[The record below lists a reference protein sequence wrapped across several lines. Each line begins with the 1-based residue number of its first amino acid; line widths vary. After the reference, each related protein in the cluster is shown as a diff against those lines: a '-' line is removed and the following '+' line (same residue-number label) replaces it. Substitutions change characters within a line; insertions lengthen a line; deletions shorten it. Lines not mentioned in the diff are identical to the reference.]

1 MQSFSEEATIFWNQW
16 EIRILVLLSLAF
28 QTILTIFGSRRK
40 FTEKF
45 WIQFLVWSS
54 YLSADWV
61 AIAALSKLARSDNAC
76 EDKSPKSNGELQLH
90 AFWAPFLLIHLGGPD
105 TITAFSLEDNELWL
119 RHFLSLVV
127 QFGVAIYVYLRFWST
142 DVLTYIATPIL
153 IVGAFKYGERVFVL
167 YSSSKERLTKF
178 SLPDFTDDVRDLLW
192 QCELLFTSQFLDCGE
207 VEWFRSRILE
217 KISEKDIFKIT
228 AFELGFMYDFLYT
241 KAKMIYSGLGIAARC
256 FSLLSSV
263 TALVL
268 FPIFIDIPAHP
279 LADIIISCLLL
290 IGTIFT
296 DLYGFILH
304 VFSYWTKFYLSKY
317 SNRSHPDRSTYD
329 ATFFSHPLLGNH
341 KRWCRSMGQLNLL
354 SYCIKGE
361 KTKPSVVV
369 SKLLAINKTLR
380 NQWYVTWAD
389 VSDDLE
395 NLIFRE
401 LKEKVD
407 KVDKNPEEPFYS
419 TAEGRRIMSSGRG
432 DYVLEERYNALSW
445 LLECTALKPYGYNLL
460 AWHIATELCYR
471 EDLDKHCHGNPDTLR
486 RSCKISKCLSDYMFY
501 LLVVCPSL
509 MPEETDLLETI
520 YKHTCCDIIPHDYNQ
535 HSSGSEASPPLQ
547 MTAEEWQDQE
557 YFPSAARPGRWLGQQ
572 LQCLASEEG
581 WTYDKK
587 WKMISEVWVEI
598 WAYAASQS
606 TWNEHGQ
613 HLSKGGELL
622 THVRLLMAHLGLSS
636 QYLLDP
642 ILRRR
647 RTLKK
652 IRAHARDI
660 RERAPRILILNR
672 RSPEIVLVKVNTD
685 GLSTGLLCIY
695 AEILAAVLAIELALS
710 RGWNYLRPECN
721 SKLLFYIV
729 SIPHWKLRNRCILK
743 LHYNEA
749 NSVAD
754 GLALKWAADLRFH
767 PWQSGLPKEKMEDKE
782 QCPIKVDPH
791 FSATLAPFLSPETAE
806 SPQQLSDDALLDTD
820 DTTNATK
827 HLKTQQSSL
836 NVHLAMVSGFW

>member
-1 MQSFSEEATIFWNQW
+1 MQSFSEEAIIFWNQW

-61 AIAALSKLARSDNAC
+61 AIAALSKLASCDNAR
-76 EDKSPKSNGELQLH
+76 EDKSPKSNGELQLQ

-127 QFGVAIYVYLRFWST
+127 QCGVAVYVYLRFWST
-142 DVLTYIATPIL
+142 NVLTYIATPIL
-153 IVGAFKYGERVFVL
+153 IVGAFKFGERVFVL

-178 SLPDFTDDVRDLLW
+178 PLADFTDDVRHLLIR
-192 QCELLFTSQFLDCGE
+192 QCELLFTGQFLDCEE

-241 KAKMIYSGLGIAARC
+241 KAKMIYSGSGIAARC

-268 FPIFIDIPAHP
+268 FPILIDIPAHP

-304 VFSYWTKFYLSKY
+304 VFSDWTKFYLSKD
-317 SNRSHPDRSTYD
+317 SNRNHPDRSTYD

-361 KTKPSVVV
+361 KTKPSAVV
-369 SKLLAINKTLR
+369 SN
-380 NQWYVTWAD
+380 

-407 KVDKNPEEPFYS
+407 KVVKQPEEPFCS
-419 TAEGRRIMSSGRG
+419 TVEGQRIMSSGRG
-432 DYVLEERYNALSW
+432 DYVLEERYNASW

-460 AWHIATELCYR
+460 AWHIATELCYL
-471 EDLDKHCHGNPDTLR
+471 EDLDKHCHGNPDRLR

-520 YKHTCCDIIPHDYNQ
+520 YKHTCRGIIPGDYNQ
-535 HSSGSEASPPLQ
+535 HRSGSEASGFSPPLQ
-547 MTAEEWQDQE
+547 MTAEEWE
-557 YFPSAARPGRWLGQQ
+557 TPNYFPSAATPGRWLGQQ
-572 LQCLASEEG
+572 LQRLASAEG

-598 WAYAASQS
+598 LAYAASQS

-636 QYLLDP
+636 QYLLDQK
-642 ILRRR
+642 L
-647 RTLKK
+647 RTLRK
-652 IRAHARDI
+652 IRAHARAI
-660 RERAPRILILNR
+660 RGN
-672 RSPEIVLVKVNTD
+672 
-685 GLSTGLLCIY
+685 
-695 AEILAAVLAIELALS
+695 
-710 RGWNYLRPECN
+710 
-721 SKLLFYIV
+721 
-729 SIPHWKLRNRCILK
+729 
-743 LHYNEA
+743 
-749 NSVAD
+749 
-754 GLALKWAADLRFH
+754 
-767 PWQSGLPKEKMEDKE
+767 
-782 QCPIKVDPH
+782 
-791 FSATLAPFLSPETAE
+791 
-806 SPQQLSDDALLDTD
+806 
-820 DTTNATK
+820 TTN
-827 HLKTQQSSL
+827 
-836 NVHLAMVSGFW
+836 

>member
-1 MQSFSEEATIFWNQW
+1 MQSFSEEAIIFWNQW

-61 AIAALSKLARSDNAC
+61 AIAALSKLASCDNAR
-76 EDKSPKSNGELQLH
+76 EDKSPKSNGELQLQ

-127 QFGVAIYVYLRFWST
+127 QCGVAVYVYLRFWST
-142 DVLTYIATPIL
+142 NVLTYIATPIL
-153 IVGAFKYGERVFVL
+153 IVGAFKFGERVFVL

-178 SLPDFTDDVRDLLW
+178 PLADFTDDVRHLLIR
-192 QCELLFTSQFLDCGE
+192 QCELLFTGQFLDCEE

-241 KAKMIYSGLGIAARC
+241 KAKMIYSGSGIAARC

-268 FPIFIDIPAHP
+268 FPILIDIPAHP

-290 IGTIFT
+290 I
-296 DLYGFILH
+296 
-304 VFSYWTKFYLSKY
+304 
-317 SNRSHPDRSTYD
+317 
-329 ATFFSHPLLGNH
+329 
-341 KRWCRSMGQLNLL
+341 
-354 SYCIKGE
+354 
-361 KTKPSVVV
+361 
-369 SKLLAINKTLR
+369 
-380 NQWYVTWAD
+380 D

-407 KVDKNPEEPFYS
+407 KVVKQPEEPFCS
-419 TAEGRRIMSSGRG
+419 TVEGQRIMSSGRG
-432 DYVLEERYNALSW
+432 DYVLEERYNASW

-460 AWHIATELCYR
+460 AWHIATELCYL
-471 EDLDKHCHGNPDTLR
+471 EDLDKHCHGNPDRLR

-520 YKHTCCDIIPHDYNQ
+520 YKHTCRGIIPGDYNQ
-535 HSSGSEASPPLQ
+535 HRSGSEASGFSPPLQ
-547 MTAEEWQDQE
+547 MTAEEWE
-557 YFPSAARPGRWLGQQ
+557 TPNYFPSAATPGRWLGQQ
-572 LQCLASEEG
+572 LQRLASAEG

-598 WAYAASQS
+598 LAYAASQS

-636 QYLLDP
+636 QYLLDQK
-642 ILRRR
+642 L
-647 RTLKK
+647 RTLRK
-652 IRAHARDI
+652 IRAHARAI
-660 RERAPRILILNR
+660 RGN
-672 RSPEIVLVKVNTD
+672 
-685 GLSTGLLCIY
+685 
-695 AEILAAVLAIELALS
+695 
-710 RGWNYLRPECN
+710 
-721 SKLLFYIV
+721 
-729 SIPHWKLRNRCILK
+729 
-743 LHYNEA
+743 
-749 NSVAD
+749 
-754 GLALKWAADLRFH
+754 
-767 PWQSGLPKEKMEDKE
+767 
-782 QCPIKVDPH
+782 
-791 FSATLAPFLSPETAE
+791 
-806 SPQQLSDDALLDTD
+806 
-820 DTTNATK
+820 TTN
-827 HLKTQQSSL
+827 
-836 NVHLAMVSGFW
+836 